1 MSENLEDCSYINN
14 ISDNMN
20 LFKKTFLGQEV
31 ETIEIKWNNT

>member
-14 ISDNMN
+14 IPDNMN
-20 LFKKTFLGQEV
+20 LFKKTFLGQDV